1 MFCSCFIRCDT
12 ACVCST
18 VYIAP
23 VHGPQPIQVKS
34 LSAEFTIHLTL
45 DSLAFNYS
53 RSLIWRVPI
62 ESNGYLPQERHMIQ
76 TWVFEFFP
84 EQTDQAA
91 GGARYAV
98 SEYFQ
103 QYLALWERDEA
114 LGFDGIFFS
123 EHHFGGSYS
132 SSPNLLIAATAA
144 RTKTIRLGVMGVVTP
159 YYSAARVIEEIGLL
173 DQLSGGRLEIGTA
186 VGVPQEL
193 TKVGL
198 SMDQARAIYNE
209 IAEILDAT
217 LETGIANYD
226 GQHFKYENLRLLPRP
241 AQSSPPK
248 WSTVVNPDSA
258 RRAARRGTK
267 ICTGFSATDQV
278 KEVFD
283 AYLAE
288 ARAAGRTVGGDH
300 LGLRRRI
307 VVARSEAEANEL
319 SHASLE
325 RYKGFTAN
333 DSRMKFSQVPDAP
346 RQGTGISV
354 SADEFI
360 SGTPNQ
366 VADKIIEQCQRTGA
380 RHFLAVLHWGAGLD
394 EVRSAHELFGQEVI
408 PILKKA
414 NI

>member
-1 MFCSCFIRCDT
+1 MIR
-12 ACVCST
+12 
-18 VYIAP
+18 
-23 VHGPQPIQVKS
+23 
-34 LSAEFTIHLTL
+34 
-45 DSLAFNYS
+45 
-53 RSLIWRVPI
+53 
-62 ESNGYLPQERHMIQ
+62 

-84 EQTDQAA
+84 ELADEVIATSRQSVA
-91 GGARYAV
+91 
-98 SEYFQ
+98 EYFQ

-123 EHHFGGSYS
+123 EHHFGGSFS

-144 RTKTIRLGVMGVVTP
+144 RTTTIRLGVMGVVVP
-159 YYSAARVIEEIGLL
+159 YYSAARVIEEIGIL

-193 TKVGL
+193 AKVGL
-198 SMDQARAIYNE
+198 NMDQARTIYNE
-209 IAEILDAT
+209 AVEILDAT

-241 AQSSPPK
+241 AQPSPPK

-267 ICTGFSATDQV
+267 ICTGFSATEQV

-288 ARAAGRTVGGDH
+288 AQTVGLAAGGDH

-307 VVARSEAEANEL
+307 VVAQSEAEANEL

-346 RQGTGISV
+346 RPNGGFSV
-354 SADEFI
+354 STDEFI
-360 SGTPNQ
+360 SGTPKQ
-366 VADKIIEQCQRTGA
+366 VADNIIDQCQRTGA

>member
-1 MFCSCFIRCDT
+1 MIR
-12 ACVCST
+12 
-18 VYIAP
+18 
-23 VHGPQPIQVKS
+23 
-34 LSAEFTIHLTL
+34 
-45 DSLAFNYS
+45 
-53 RSLIWRVPI
+53 
-62 ESNGYLPQERHMIQ
+62 

-84 EQTDQAA
+84 ELTDQTA
-91 GGARYAV
+91 GSSRQAIP
-98 SEYFQ
+98 EYVG

-173 DQLSGGRLEIGTA
+173 DQISGGRLEIGTA

-193 TKVGL
+193 AKVGL
-198 SMDQARAIYNE
+198 NMDQARTIYNE
-209 IAEILDAT
+209 IAEIMDSA

-226 GQHFKYENLRLLPRP
+226 GKHFKYENLRLLPRP
-241 AQSSPPK
+241 AQPSPPK

-267 ICTGFSATDQV
+267 ICTGFSATEQV

-288 ARAAGRTVGGDH
+288 AQTVGLAAGGDH
-300 LGLRRRI
+300 LGLRRRV

-319 SHASLE
+319 SLASLE
-325 RYKGFTAN
+325 RYKGFTVN

-346 RQGTGISV
+346 PPNGGFSV

-366 VADKIIEQCQRTGA
+366 VADKIVEQCKHTGA
-380 RHFLAVLHWGAGLD
+380 RHFLTVLHWGAGLV